1 MRRVKRL
8 DEGVRLRIESEDDLW
23 VLSQVCG
30 TGCLVG
36 MLSHRRD
43 STTGTRED
51 GRAKSA
57 ERKPLWIL
65 LQATETAFQPFTDSL
80 RVHGVIKQAKIDIGS
95 HHTHV
100 ISPGDEIELTRE
112 GGLSKSDESL
122 VKEAIASGKKTR
134 SGLMVVENDEILI
147 FEVAT
152 HGIRDVSQFNLRG
165 GGKRTGD
172 TTAVREEFFEKVAK
186 EAKMVF
192 PDGIPLI
199 ICGPGLARE
208 GFESK
213 LRDSGAKNS
222 VLNVPTSIGGR
233 AAANE
238 VLSEGLADTL
248 LGEHAIVEQVKAIEE
263 ALRRIST
270 DGAVTYGRKMVSD
283 ASEQGAVETLV
294 IEAGLL
300 RGDEESS
307 RWEEIASSVKASGGR
322 VIQASSEHDS
332 GKQLLGMGGAIAIL
346 RWKLE

>member
-57 ERKPLWIL
+57 ERKPMWIL
-65 LQATETAFQPFTDSL
+65 LEATETAFQPFTDSL
-80 RVHGVIKQAKIDIGS
+80 RVHGVIKEAKIDIGS

-122 VKEAIASGKKTR
+122 VKEAIASGKKAK

-172 TTAVREEFFEKVAK
+172 STAVREEFFEKVAK

-192 PDGIPLI
+192 PDEIPLI

-213 LRDSGAKNS
+213 LIDLGANNS
-222 VLNVPTSIGGR
+222 VVNVPTSIGGR

-238 VLSEGLADTL
+238 VLSEGLADTF
-248 LGEHAIVEQVKAIEE
+248 LGEHAIVQQVKAIEE

-270 DGAVTYGRKMVSD
+270 DGAVTYGKKMVSN

-300 RGDEESS
+300 RGEEESS
-307 RWEEIASSVKASGGR
+307 QWEKIASLVKASGGR

>member
-1 MRRVKRL
+1 M
-8 DEGVRLRIESEDDLW
+8 
-23 VLSQVCG
+23 
-30 TGCLVG
+30 
-36 MLSHRRD
+36 
-43 STTGTRED
+43 
-51 GRAKSA
+51 
-57 ERKPLWIL
+57 
-65 LQATETAFQPFTDSL
+65 
-80 RVHGVIKQAKIDIGS
+80 
-95 HHTHV
+95 
-100 ISPGDEIELTRE
+100 
-112 GGLSKSDESL
+112 
-122 VKEAIASGKKTR
+122 
-134 SGLMVVENDEILI
+134 
-147 FEVAT
+147 
-152 HGIRDVSQFNLRG
+152 
-165 GGKRTGD
+165 
-172 TTAVREEFFEKVAK
+172 
-186 EAKMVF
+186 
-192 PDGIPLI
+192 I

-222 VLNVPTSIGGR
+222 VLNVPTTIGGR

-300 RGDEESS
+300 RGEEESS
-307 RWEEIASSVKASGGR
+307 EWEEIASSVKASGGR